1 MSSDTQTGPRRNGAC
16 RSTTTI
22 LWSDADCNPKT
33 AGPVRHTLPNGGHQQ
48 RCRRHARRPFSI
60 TVACLEPVTSF
71 ELDDLVVGVRV
82 LAAQAAPRRL
92 SCVIGS
98 LRHPA
103 PAGLVRAL
111 RGHGCGVHEDQR
123 VSTLEG
129 GATPASGVRGD
140 REPPSASRSIASPA
154 WARSPVS
161 RDRNLVA
168 VRDRGSVSA
177 LVVASTPPP
186 SRPLRPTLE
195 LRRRAADT
203 SGMHEATRARLEAL
217 LAGEEARPTA
227 LPPPRLGIVPGG
239 TVDAARRLL
248 RRQPSSPESSSFTRW
263 GRGPS
268 ASADRP
274 KRAVPGPAAQR
285 RPRR

>member
-1 MSSDTQTGPRRNGAC
+1 MFCMSPSRRTRSEDHEITGVKRHSNWPPVETAHVDPQRRFCGPMPTATPRRRG
-16 RSTTTI
+16 
-22 LWSDADCNPKT
+22 T

-111 RGHGCGVHEDQR
+111 RGNGRGVHEDQR

-140 REPPSASRSIASPA
+140 REPPSASRSIASPV
-154 WARSPVS
+154 WARGPVS

-168 VRDRGSVSA
+168 FEIEGPVSA
-177 LVVASTPPP
+177 LVVASTRPSFPPPPADPGDPPP
-186 SRPLRPTLE
+186 SGRYIRYARSDPGQAGS
-195 LRRRAADT
+195 AA
-203 SGMHEATRARLEAL
+203 
-217 LAGEEARPTA
+217 
-227 LPPPRLGIVPGG
+227 
-239 TVDAARRLL
+239 
-248 RRQPSSPESSSFTRW
+248 
-263 GRGPS
+263 GR
-268 ASADRP
+268 
-274 KRAVPGPAAQR
+274 
-285 RPRR
+285 